1 MIPDEPNRRE
11 VLTGIAAASLFPGAS
26 LKAESAASPLCFTSA
41 VEMAK
46 LIRERK
52 LSAREAVAEHLKQID
67 RVNPKVNAIVTLVAE
82 MATEAATRAD
92 EMQARGEK
100 LGPLHGLPVAHKDL
114 IETRGI
120 RTTFGSPLFKDNIP
134 TNDDIV
140 VERMRRA
147 GAIIVGKTNT
157 PEFGAGSQ
165 TFNTVFGATRNPYDL
180 SKTCG
185 GSSGGAAVALA
196 CGMVPVASGSDTG
209 GSLRNPAA
217 FCNVVGFR
225 PSVGRVPN
233 PKAGFGWSTLS
244 TDGCLGRSVADLAL
258 ALSAIAGPD
267 PNTPLSISEPGD
279 VLARPLDRSFKGV
292 RVAWFKD
299 LGGVPFDP
307 RVLTVVNAHRAT
319 FESLG
324 CVVEQAEPDFSPAE
338 VSFRTLRAWASA
350 AKYGKLFEQHPDAFK
365 NTLADEIQSGMKL
378 TGQDIAR
385 AEVAHSLLWRRFQA
399 FLDQYEFFILPTTQS
414 LPFDVNT
421 PYLTEIAGVHFDS
434 YIDWM
439 KSCWY
444 VSATGN
450 PAASVP
456 AGFTPEGL
464 SIGMQIVGRDN
475 KISVSCNLHTHLNKQ
490 PASVRDARP
499 SRRATRPACL
509 ESRIFDNLDSQPMSG
524 MIKLLDSDLRFA
536 LRLHGCRVLCFSVLS
551 THARRRCRVAFRFSP
566 ESKRYDRRQS
576 RSDVQARGSSMSA

>member
-1 MIPDEPNRRE
+1 MAPEKPNRRE
-11 VLTGIAAASLFPGAS
+11 VLTGIAAASLF
-26 LKAESAASPLCFTSA
+26 SAASAEGESEASSLCFTGA

-46 LIRERK
+46 LIREKK
-52 LSAREAVAEHLKQID
+52 LSAREALAEHLKQIE
-67 RVNPKVNAIVTLVAE
+67 RVNPRVNAIVTLVAE
-82 MATEAATRAD
+82 MATEAAKRAD

-120 RTTFGSPLFKDNIP
+120 RTTFGSPLFKDNVP
-134 TNDDIV
+134 TEDNVV

-196 CGMVPVASGSDTG
+196 CGMVPVATGSDAG

-217 FCNVVGFR
+217 FCNVAGFR
-225 PSVGRVPN
+225 PSIGRVPN
-233 PKAGFGWSTLS
+233 PKAGLGWSTLS
-244 TDGCLGRSVADLAL
+244 TNGCLGRSVADLAL
-258 ALSAIAGPD
+258 SLSTIAGPD
-267 PNTPLSISEPGD
+267 PDTPLAIAEPGD
-279 VLARPLDRSFKGV
+279 LFARPLDRSFKGV

-324 CVVEQAEPDFSPAE
+324 CIVELAEPDFSPAE
-338 VSFRTLRAWASA
+338 ISFRTLRAWTDAIT
-350 AKYGKLFEQHPDAFK
+350 YGKMFEQHPEAFK
-365 NTLADEIQSGMKL
+365 ETLAEEIKRGTKL
-378 TGQDIAR
+378 TGQDIAH
-385 AEVAHSLLWRRFQA
+385 AEVAQTLLWRRFQA
-399 FLDQYEFFILPTTQS
+399 FLSRYEYFILPTTQS
-414 LPFDVNT
+414 PPFDVNT
-421 PYLTEIAGVHFDS
+421 PYLTELAGVHFDN

-439 KSCWY
+439 KACWY
-444 VSATGN
+444 ISATGN

-464 SIGMQIVGRDN
+464 PIGVQIVGRD
-475 KISVSCNLHTHLNKQ
+475 KQ
-490 PASVRDARP
+490 D
-499 SRRATRPACL
+499 
-509 ESRIFDNLDSQPMSG
+509 
-524 MIKLLDSDLRFA
+524 
-536 LRLHGCRVLCFSVLS
+536 FSVLQLA
-551 THARRRCRVAFRFSP
+551 HAFEQATGFG
-566 ESKRYDRRQS
+566 KRHPS
-576 RSDVQARGSSMSA
+576 IA